1 MAAQISHFGSDS
13 NFWDLA
19 GCARLDEVCLAAN
32 SVLSFPP
39 KKYSRPFYQ
48 ITYTKLGLQRIPSS
62 GIITFMF
69 QNCL

>member
-19 GCARLDEVCLAAN
+19 EGARLDEVLP
-32 SVLSFPP
+32 FPP